1 MNAWQN
7 MERLTA
13 GLRTKADKIRRLG
26 AAGYARQQIADFLG
40 VRYQHVRNVLVDAE
54 KMRLAVEK
62 AGTAEP
68 LQPLPAD
75 GEGGSGGIRVRL
87 NGDVVIPATVMA
99 RAGFRPGDPV
109 ALHREQD
116 GEIHLL
122 SREEALR
129 RAQALIR
136 AFVPEGISVID
147 EIAKRRDPPAA
158 V

>member
-54 KMRLAVEK
+54 KMRLAMER
-62 AGTAEP
+62 AGLAEP
-68 LQPLPAD
+68 PKASPAD
-75 GEGGSGGIRVRL
+75 EEGSSGGIRVRL
-87 NGDVVIPATVMA
+87 NGDVVIPAVVMA

-109 ALHREQD
+109 AVHREED

-136 AFVPEGISVID
+136 AFVPEGISAVD
-147 EIAKRRDPPAA
+147 ELAKRRDPPAA
-158 V
+158 L